1 MCYKHPIYYYNYY
14 FKLLSFISMKNK
26 KNKDLILI
34 NFFSNDL
41 PFFLQFEFLIY
52 IIFLLTEE
60 FLLTYLVK
68 EMKRFLNL
76 FRFRRVSEE
85 FHLTYVVKQ
94 VCQCIN
100 SISVWLS
107 EEFFIFAPL
116 WRILLLNTEFSAG
129 SIFSFNALIF
139 TQLTSYLRSFWW
151 DSWWLLP
158 LFL

>member
-1 MCYKHPIYYYNYY
+1 
-14 FKLLSFISMKNK
+14 MKNK
-26 KNKDLILI
+26 KNKDLIFI

-68 EMKRFLNL
+68 EMRRFLNL

-139 TQLTSYLRSFWW
+139 TH
-151 DSWWLLP
+151 LP
-158 LFL
+158 LTCAVSDEIHGDFYLCSCRVDVPPSLVYFKIFP